1 MNSKNRNVIAATL
14 IIISAA
20 VAAVSVASC
29 IRLNN
34 VVAQSS
40 SSVSALQS
48 VIAGNMRSGYRAI
61 TDIDAGAMISDSMVE
76 YSSTIVSDVDA
87 SQFIS
92 EDDIGKVATVK
103 IAAGTPVLK
112 DMVSAQLAAD
122 YHERECSFIWLNT
135 NLKDN
140 DFVDVRIMFPNG
152 EDDIVAAKKSV
163 KEVAVEANNMFLWLT
178 EDENDLLSAAIVDAN
193 LHGARIY
200 VTKYLKP
207 EIQEASTVTY
217 APNSSVLAA
226 IKDNPNIVDQSAAN
240 LSASAREA
248 MENRIELF
256 EKAYPDYEF
265 NTKVGSSDAII
276 SDSAAQAAEDAE
288 NSTSDTSDTSSS
300 SSSDSTG
307 ASSESEVEYVD

>member
-20 VAAVSVASC
+20 LAAVSIASC
-29 IRLNN
+29 IRLKN
-34 VVAQSS
+34 VVVQSS

-217 APNSSVLAA
+217 TPNSSVLAA

-276 SDSAAQAAEDAE
+276 SDSAAQAAED
-288 NSTSDTSDTSSS
+288 TVDDTGDTSSS

>member
-20 VAAVSVASC
+20 LAAVSIASC
-29 IRLNN
+29 IRLKN
-34 VVAQSS
+34 VVVQSS

-217 APNSSVLAA
+217 TPNSSVLAA

-276 SDSAAQAAEDAE
+276 SDSAAQAAED
-288 NSTSDTSDTSSS
+288 TVDDTGDTSSS
-300 SSSDSTG
+300 SSSDSTE

>member
-1 MNSKNRNVIAATL
+1 MNSKNRNVIAASL

-20 VAAVSVASC
+20 LAVVSIASC
-29 IRLNN
+29 IRLKN
-34 VVAQSS
+34 VVVQSS

-217 APNSSVLAA
+217 TPNSSVLAA

-276 SDSAAQAAEDAE
+276 SDSAAQAAED
-288 NSTSDTSDTSSS
+288 TVDDTGDTSSS
-300 SSSDSTG
+300 SSSDSTE

>member
-1 MNSKNRNVIAATL
+1 MNSKNRNVIAAIL

-20 VAAVSVASC
+20 LAAVSIASC
-29 IRLNN
+29 IRLKN
-34 VVAQSS
+34 VVVQSS

-217 APNSSVLAA
+217 TPNSSVLAA

-276 SDSAAQAAEDAE
+276 SDSAAQAAED
-288 NSTSDTSDTSSS
+288 TVDDTGDTSSS
-300 SSSDSTG
+300 SSSDSTE

>member
-20 VAAVSVASC
+20 LAVVSIASC
-29 IRLNN
+29 IRLKN
-34 VVAQSS
+34 VVVQSS

-217 APNSSVLAA
+217 TPNSSVLAA

-276 SDSAAQAAEDAE
+276 SDSAAQAAED
-288 NSTSDTSDTSSS
+288 TVDDTGDTSSS
-300 SSSDSTG
+300 SSSDSTE

>member
-20 VAAVSVASC
+20 LAAVSIASC
-29 IRLNN
+29 IRLKN
-34 VVAQSS
+34 VVVQSS

-76 YSSTIVSDVDA
+76 YSSTIVSDVDT
-87 SQFIS
+87 SQFIT

-217 APNSSVLAA
+217 TPNSSVLAA

-265 NTKVGSSDAII
+265 NTKVGSSDAIV
-276 SDSAAQAAEDAE
+276 SDSAAQAAEGAAND
-288 NSTSDTSDTSSS
+288 TSDTSDTSSS
-300 SSSDSTG
+300 SSSDSAGT
-307 ASSESEVEYVD
+307 SSESEVEYVD